1 MAETLFDAIAAFG
14 DKVSRVSLFLVLIS
28 ALLGASGV
36 ALAAG
41 AAHIKDSAALMSAS
55 QLLMV
60 HAGAG
65 LGLAA
70 LANRDLGRAL
80 WLTVASFALQAGVIL
95 FSLDIVWRVFLE
107 NRLFPYA
114 APIGGSTIILAWL
127 ALAAWALGEIVLPS
141 HAARGGGAKNNQS
154 S

>member
-1 MAETLFDAIAAFG
+1 M
-14 DKVSRVSLFLVLIS
+14 SRLSLFLILIS

-95 FSLDIVWRVFLE
+95 FSLDMVWRVFLD

-141 HAARGGGAKNNQS
+141 RQARRAAKNNQS